1 MAEGKLD
8 PEFHLQ
14 YLQSGLGDRHW
25 GRGQLAW
32 EEGLASVGFVGGC
45 GGWAWVAGSTFGAKE
60 LLGRW
65 QQVPTTPPMWSR
77 GVKEEEHALGEQR
90 KWMALALALG
100 RQEVKGGGS
109 PGGIWL

>member
-1 MAEGKLD
+1 M
-8 PEFHLQ
+8 
-14 YLQSGLGDRHW
+14 GLGSRKHIW
-25 GRGQLAW
+25 CKGA
-32 EEGLASVGFVGGC
+32 VGKV
-45 GGWAWVAGSTFGAKE
+45 AAGSYHSAHVVE
-60 LLGRW
+60 
-65 QQVPTTPPMWSR
+65 R